1 MVAPIRY
8 DWCSY
13 HKRKDTRGG
22 RARRDDVRRGN
33 KTAAIRKSGREAFEE
48 ANPVTSR
55 SRTSS
60 LQNGETV
67 HFCRSNIPVSD
78 ILPWRPELTEAEGEQ
93 E

>member
-55 SRTSS
+55 SRTLASR
-60 LQNGETV
+60 TV
-67 HFCRSNIPVSD
+67 RQYTSVVQASPSPISCHGGPS
-78 ILPWRPELTEAEGEQ
+78 
-93 E
+93 